1 MFARKQPDEAK
12 VPHQHGPHDDH
23 APRGNAHQGGCCGG
37 GACGSGGGGE
47 PLEEGDPDVTA
58 NLIDQIT
65 AERDEAIMSW
75 KQSQSD
81 YQRALADYQNFQR
94 RAAQNET
101 EAHRQGVTSV
111 LGSILPVLDHFDL
124 ALTQK
129 PGDEASTK
137 ILEGVRVIRSEL
149 IRALENHGIT
159 LLNPQPNDEFDPN
172 KHSAITQL
180 AAEGVKPGRVS
191 MTMQPGYML
200 GDRVIRSAKV
210 GVAPK
215 PE

>member
-1 MFARKQPDEAK
+1 MFSRKQPDEAK
-12 VPHQHGPHDDH
+12 ATPPHQHGPK
-23 APRGNAHQGGCCGG
+23 NAQHPGAGGCCGG
-37 GACGSGGGGE
+37 GGCGSGGGD
-47 PLEEGDPDVTA
+47 PLAEGDPDVTA

-65 AERDEAIMSW
+65 AERDEAILSW

-129 PGDEASTK
+129 PGDEAGTK
-137 ILEGVRVIRSEL
+137 ILEGVKVIRGEL

-159 LLNPQPNDEFDPN
+159 LLNPQPND
-172 KHSAITQL
+172 
-180 AAEGVKPGRVS
+180 
-191 MTMQPGYML
+191 
-200 GDRVIRSAKV
+200 
-210 GVAPK
+210 
-215 PE
+215 

>member
-1 MFARKQPDEAK
+1 MFARKQHEESK
-12 VPHQHGPHDDH
+12 TPHEHGPKHGHPH
-23 APRGNAHQGGCCGG
+23 AGGCCGG
-37 GACGSGGGGE
+37 GSCGSAGGE
-47 PLEEGDPDVTA
+47 PLADGDPDVTA

-65 AERDEAIMSW
+65 AERDEAIMNW
-75 KQSQSD
+75 KRS
-81 YQRALADYQNFQR
+81 LADYQNFQR

-129 PGDEASTK
+129 PTDESATK
-137 ILEGVRVIRSEL
+137 ILEGVKVIRAEL
-149 IRALENHGIT
+149 IRALENHGIK
-159 LLNPQPNDEFDPN
+159 LISPQPNDEFDPN

-180 AAEGVKPGRVS
+180 AAAGVEPGRIS

>member
-12 VPHQHGPHDDH
+12 APTHQHGPHAGH
-23 APRGNAHQGGCCGG
+23 GGGCCGG
-37 GACGSGGGGE
+37 GACGSGGGGAE
-47 PLEEGDPDVTA
+47 PLAEGDPDATA
-58 NLIDQIT
+58 DLIDQIT
-65 AERDEAIMSW
+65 AERDEAIVNW

-94 RAAQNET
+94 RAVQNET

-124 ALTQK
+124 ALSQK
-129 PGDEASTK
+129 PTDESGTK
-137 ILEGVRVIRSEL
+137 ILEGVKVIRGEL

-172 KHSAITQL
+172 KHSAITQM
-180 AAEGVKPGRVS
+180 AADGVEPGRVS
-191 MTMQPGYML
+191 FTMQPGYML

>member
-12 VPHQHGPHDDH
+12 AQPHQQGPQDAQHPS
-23 APRGNAHQGGCCGG
+23 AGGCCCG
-37 GACGSGGGGE
+37 GACGSGGGGAE
-47 PLEEGDPDVTA
+47 PLNEADPDATA
-58 NLIDQIT
+58 DMIDQLT
-65 AERDEAIMSW
+65 AERDEALMSW
-75 KQSQSD
+75 KRS
-81 YQRALADYQNFQR
+81 LADYQNFQR
-94 RAAQNET
+94 RAVQNET

-129 PGDEASTK
+129 PGDEAGTK
-137 ILEGVRVIRSEL
+137 ILEGVKVIRAEL

-180 AAEGVKPGRVS
+180 AAQGVEPGRVS

>member
-1 MFARKQPDEAK
+1 MFARKQHDQDKA
-12 VPHQHGPHDDH
+12 PHQHGPHDAH
-23 APRGNAHQGGCCGG
+23 GAGGGGGGAHQHGGCCGG
-37 GACGSGGGGE
+37 GACGSAGGGE
-47 PLEEGDPDVTA
+47 PLAEGDPDVTA

-65 AERDEAIMSW
+65 AERDEAIINW
-75 KQSQSD
+75 KRS
-81 YQRALADYQNFQR
+81 LADYQNFQR

-124 ALTQK
+124 ALAQQT
-129 PGDEASTK
+129 GDEASAK
-137 ILEGVRVIRSEL
+137 IIEGVKVIRAEL

-172 KHSAITQL
+172 RHSAITQM
-180 AAEGVKPGRVS
+180 AAEGVEPGRIS
-191 MTMQPGYML
+191 FTMQPGYML

>member
-1 MFARKQPDEAK
+1 MFARKQHNEEK
-12 VPHQHGPHDDH
+12 TPHQHGPH
-23 APRGNAHQGGCCGG
+23 AGGCCGG
-37 GACGSGGGGE
+37 GSCGGGGGE
-47 PLEEGDPDVTA
+47 PLAEGDPDVTA
-58 NLIDQIT
+58 NLIDQIS
-65 AERDEAIMSW
+65 AERDEAIVNW
-75 KQSQSD
+75 KQAQSD

-94 RAAQNET
+94 RAANNET

-129 PGDEASTK
+129 PTDEAATK
-137 ILEGVRVIRSEL
+137 ILEGVKVIRGEL

-159 LLNPQPNDEFDPN
+159 LINPLPNDEFDPN
-172 KHSAITQL
+172 RHSAITQF
-180 AAEGVKPGRVS
+180 AAEGVEPGRVS

>member
-1 MFARKQPDEAK
+1 MFARKQHGEEK
-12 VPHQHGPHDDH
+12 QPHQHGPN
-23 APRGNAHQGGCCGG
+23 GGGCCGG
-37 GACGSGGGGE
+37 GGCESGGGEKE
-47 PLEEGDPDVTA
+47 PLAEGDPDATA
-58 NLIDQIT
+58 DLIDQIT

-124 ALTQK
+124 ALSQK
-129 PGDEASTK
+129 PTDESGTK

-172 KHSAITQL
+172 KHSAITQM
-180 AAEGVKPGRVS
+180 AADGVEPGRVS
-191 MTMQPGYML
+191 FTMQPGYML